1 MEGGI
6 NMSLNIECV
15 RDILLEVEKKAV
27 PDLKGKITAVNVQ
40 TLPDCMSLKKYSDAE
55 IYYHVRFLFECGALK
70 KGRQFITD
78 IMPRINGITFP
89 VGQSLLEKLRPK
101 DAVQKI
107 LPILMKCVPEK
118 CEDIIK
124 MIIQTDFDR
133 ITQ

>member
-1 MEGGI
+1 MT
-6 NMSLNIECV
+6 LNIECL
-15 RDILLEVEKKAV
+15 RDILLEVEKKAT
-27 PDLKGKITAVNVQ
+27 PDSKGNIPAIDVQ
-40 TLPDCMSLKKYSDAE
+40 TLPDCMSLKRYSDAE
-55 IYYHVRFLFECGALK
+55 IYYHVRFLFEYGVLK
-70 KGRQFITD
+70 EGRQFITD